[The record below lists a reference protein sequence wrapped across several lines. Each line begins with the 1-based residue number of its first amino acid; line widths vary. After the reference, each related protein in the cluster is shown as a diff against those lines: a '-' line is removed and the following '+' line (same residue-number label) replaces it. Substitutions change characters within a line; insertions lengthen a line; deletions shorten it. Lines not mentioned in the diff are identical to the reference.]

1 MNITSLTPADLPLLF
16 PIGHAF
22 TKEVSRAAFNEAAFT
37 KYWAPLLDL
46 KLGEIYV
53 VRRDTQTV
61 VAVLGATFTPDMF
74 SGVPTAAETFWYVL
88 PEFRKTGA
96 GLILLDHFESRAKQL
111 GCEEILMV
119 HFAHLGASLQKL
131 YESRGYSLLEQT
143 FRKES

>member
-1 MNITSLTPADLPLLF
+1 MNVTSLTSKNLPLLF

-22 TKEVSRAAFNEAAFT
+22 TKEVGRAAFNEKSFT
-37 KYWAPLLDL
+37 FYWTPLLDHG
-46 KLGEIYV
+46 LGEVYV
-53 VRRDTQTV
+53 VRRDPKTV

-74 SGVPTAAETFWYVL
+74 SGVLTAAETFWYVL

-96 GLILLDHFESRAKQL
+96 GITLLDRFEQEAKHR
-111 GCEEILMV
+111 GCQEILMV
-119 HFAHLGASLQKL
+119 HFAHMGAGLQRL